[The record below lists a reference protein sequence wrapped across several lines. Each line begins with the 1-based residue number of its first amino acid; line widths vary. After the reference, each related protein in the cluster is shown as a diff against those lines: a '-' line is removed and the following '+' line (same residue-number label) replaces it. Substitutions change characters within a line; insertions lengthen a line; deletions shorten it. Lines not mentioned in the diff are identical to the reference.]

1 MQGGLKDKNEW
12 TMRDQEATDQCEE
25 EEDEGEEVDEDG
37 EEQTWLDVDGR

>member
-12 TMRDQEATDQCEE
+12 TTRDQEATDQCEE